1 MSGTDKLLKEN
12 PNRFVMFP
20 LEDQTI
26 WDAYKRQQDCFWR
39 VEEVDLSKDRADWK
53 SLTDGERHFVK
64 HVLAFFSSSDGIVLE
79 NLGTRFM
86 TEVQL
91 PEARAF
97 YGLQIAMENVHSEM
111 YSVLID
117 TYIDDAQEKSDCF
130 DALSKFPC
138 IRKKADWALKWIS
151 DKRSG
156 FATRLIAF
164 ACVEGIYFSGS
175 FAAIYWLKKRGLMP
189 GLSFSNELI
198 SRDEGM
204 HTDFAVLLLSRLQNK
219 PPKAKVHEMIRE
231 AVKIEKEFI
240 CDALPCRLIGMNSD
254 SMSQYVEF
262 IADRLSQQMGY
273 GKVFNAVNPFGFM
286 EMISMEGKTNF
297 FERRV
302 GDYSLVRSQRGAD
315 VFNTED
321 VVF

>member
-39 VEEVDLSKDRADWK
+39 VEEVDLSKDRADWN

-130 DALSKFPC
+130 DALSTYPC
-138 IRKKADWALKWIS
+138 IKKKADWALKWIS

-204 HTDFAVLLLSRLQNK
+204 HTDFAVLLLSRLQKK

-231 AVKIEKEFI
+231 AVSIEKEFI

-273 GKVFNAVNPFGFM
+273 GKVFKTANPFGFM

-315 VFNTED
+315 VFDTAD

>member
-1 MSGTDKLLKEN
+1 
-12 PNRFVMFP
+12 
-20 LEDQTI
+20 
-26 WDAYKRQQDCFWR
+26 
-39 VEEVDLSKDRADWK
+39 
-53 SLTDGERHFVK
+53 
-64 HVLAFFSSSDGIVLE
+64 
-79 NLGTRFM
+79 
-86 TEVQL
+86 
-91 PEARAF
+91 
-97 YGLQIAMENVHSEM
+97 
-111 YSVLID
+111 
-117 TYIDDAQEKSDCF
+117 
-130 DALSKFPC
+130 
-138 IRKKADWALKWIS
+138 
-151 DKRSG
+151 
-156 FATRLIAF
+156 
-164 ACVEGIYFSGS
+164 
-175 FAAIYWLKKRGLMP
+175 MP

-204 HTDFAVLLLSRLQNK
+204 HTDFAVLLLSRLQKK

-231 AVKIEKEFI
+231 AVHIEKEFI

-273 GKVFNAVNPFGFM
+273 GKVFKATNPFDFM